1 LATENYI
8 PDPIHDS
15 IEMPTWFL
23 KIKEEKS
30 IRRMMFIRQLGL
42 KAYIDYPGAIHTRYS
57 HVQGVMHLAGRMV
70 DMLHDYED
78 KKGHAE
84 TATNLKRNKATIM
97 AAGFLHDIGHGPFSH
112 VCDYVLEKFSGKK
125 HEVIGAELI
134 SQLKV
139 LENEGMPIKS
149 IQEIITGR
157 HCYPFL
163 SHIIN
168 GPLDADKLDYL
179 LRDAYHVGLKYSF
192 DLNYF
197 IKNFRILGNDKSKL
211 EHCELGLENLPKA
224 IVTAEIFVVIWKSM
238 YDLVYHVENSRMAEK
253 MLEKALLL
261 RAENDKS
268 FKELFKNTKKFV
280 EIHDEKLLDELRSK
294 TDFAGSLAEGV
305 ANNQLF
311 EIITDIELSTEKFK
325 FSETFT
331 SNLEK
336 DPDQLSDHLSIE
348 LAKKLKFDKY
358 KIICDIIKSKAPKD
372 IHVNEYV
379 GPDPVE
385 LKSKSS
391 IVASIKPNFRLKIY
405 VDKSLKQKVGK
416 DLLTTFLTES
426 IGNESSG
433 RED

>member
-1 LATENYI
+1 MVIENYI
-8 PDPIHDS
+8 PDPIHGS

-30 IRRMMFIRQLGL
+30 VRRMMFIRQLGL

-57 HVQGVMHLAGRMV
+57 HVQGVMHLAGRVV
-70 DMLHDYED
+70 DMLRDYED
-78 KKGHAE
+78 KKGHTE
-84 TATNLKRNKATIM
+84 TATNLQRNKSTIM

-125 HEVIGAELI
+125 HEDVGAELI
-134 SQLKV
+134 SQLKI

-149 IQEIITGR
+149 IQEIITGK
-157 HCYPFL
+157 HSYPFI
-163 SHIIN
+163 SNIIN

-197 IKNFRILGNDKSKL
+197 IKNFRILGSDKSKL
-211 EHCELGLENLPKA
+211 EHCELGLENMPQA

-238 YDLVYHVENSRMAEK
+238 YDLVYHVENSRIAEK

-261 RAENDKS
+261 RAENDSS
-268 FKELFKNTKKFV
+268 FKECFKDIKKFV
-280 EIHDEKLLDELRSK
+280 EIHDEQLLDALRLK
-294 TDFAGSLAEGV
+294 GDLAGKLAEGV

-311 EIITDIELSTEKFK
+311 EVINDTELSTNNFK
-325 FSETFT
+325 FSDDFASKLNT
-331 SNLEK
+331 
-336 DPDQLSDHLSIE
+336 DPDKLSDHLSIE
-348 LAKKLKFDKY
+348 LAKKVKCDKY
-358 KIICDIIKSKAPKD
+358 RIICDIIKSKTPKD

-391 IVASIKPNFRLKIY
+391 IISNIDLEFRVKTY
-405 VDKSLKQKVGK
+405 VDKPLKKDIGK
-416 DLLTTFLTES
+416 DLITSFLKDSTS
-426 IGNESSG
+426 NEVNWG
-433 RED
+433 K